1 MSKQALIAILDG
13 CPDGA
18 ETPDGIRLLHLGRFT
33 AALATDMSGVFSLLP
48 NRRQALQQ
56 AVQRQAQLEQCMR
69 LGTVLPVRPSAHLD
83 DAAVQAFVTA
93 NAEILAGVSQ
103 RVRHAQQ
110 FQVTVKWT
118 ASDVLSHFRDAP
130 EIAPLFAGKRTTA
143 PALQAAITR
152 LATRLHALMQQEIS
166 AVAQDMILLPHT
178 DDVIFNTVLLVA
190 EGDVFN
196 LDLAVERIDAIWPEG
211 FAIRQIGP
219 APASSFAL
227 IDPMWVSADQVA
239 EAHATLGL
247 PNGPDA
253 DAIANARRAALMQP
267 GCDADHIRR
276 AAQTVHAAAQLD
288 QIHDGIHM
296 CLIRADGQSEIKVHH
311 RDVA

>member
-18 ETPDGIRLLHLGRFT
+18 EASDGIRLLHLGRFT

-69 LGTVLPVRPSAHLD
+69 LGTVLPVRPNAHLD

-93 NAEILAGVSQ
+93 NAEILVGVSH

-130 EIAPLFAGKRTTA
+130 EIAPLFAGERTTA

-152 LATRLHALMQQEIS
+152 LATRLNALMQQEIS
-166 AVAQDMILLPHT
+166 GVAQDMILLPHT
-178 DDVIFNTVLLVA
+178 DDVIFNTVLLV
-190 EGDVFN
+190 
-196 LDLAVERIDAIWPEG
+196 
-211 FAIRQIGP
+211 
-219 APASSFAL
+219 
-227 IDPMWVSADQVA
+227 
-239 EAHATLGL
+239 
-247 PNGPDA
+247 
-253 DAIANARRAALMQP
+253 RRAMPLTLIWRLSALMPSGRRVLPSVRLAPHPPVPLPLSTRCGFQQ
-267 GCDADHIRR
+267 IRWQR
-276 AAQTVHAAAQLD
+276 RMPPLACPPAVMQMPFPMR
-288 QIHDGIHM
+288 GG
-296 CLIRADGQSEIKVHH
+296 R
-311 RDVA
+311 R